1 MQLIQPLESH
11 IQEMMNWFSSEKELT
26 DWSGPNF
33 RYPYDLSSFTED
45 LNLSV
50 LRSFVLLSNEDEFLA
65 FGQYYQ
71 RLDKCHLGRLI
82 VSPAYRGK
90 GIAAELMR
98 QLCQQGINELNV
110 TACSLFVLDHNE
122 YAIQAY
128 KKFGFVFANYPGEIS
143 LAHCLYMVKE

>member
-11 IQEMMNWFSSEKELT
+11 LQEMMSWFSNEKELT

-45 LNLSV
+45 LKLSS
-50 LRSFVLLSNEDEFLA
+50 LRSFSLVSSKAEFLA

-82 VSPAYRGK
+82 VNPAFRGK
-90 GIAAELMR
+90 GIATNLMR
-98 QLCQQGINELNV
+98 LLCNQGIKELKV
-110 TACSLFVLDHNE
+110 TACSLFVLAHNE

-128 KKFGFVFANYPGEIS
+128 KKFGFVFANYPDEIS
-143 LAHCLYMVKE
+143 LAHCLYMVKK